1 MKTKI
6 KDKNTKYY
14 LLLLISSFLLYLMS
28 ICIKVIYSAQLV
40 SIIPYFNT
48 TKSDAGLGLTFYY
61 ASYGIVQ
68 LLIATKFKIKNMKSF
83 MISTTVLSAISFG
96 AVIFTTQIWQVWI
109 ILTINGF
116 FQSSVWGGTVHFLG
130 KYLPDSWSA
139 TSSLVMSFGL
149 AIGTALSY
157 GASAFFVA
165 ISDWRYTFLFFAVI
179 MLITLVL
186 FCLSLSVI
194 DKKVGVREDTFEKSF
209 TESRAELVVK
219 QVPKRALST
228 LMTIIFLASLVSCS
242 LYHGVL
248 NWVPSLLKEVHN
260 VDESYSLLITILL
273 PVGMMFGPAVATST
287 CEKYGHVF
295 TVCSVFTV
303 ICAAILLLLAFF
315 YDLHIVVAIVLSLL
329 LLFFIRGIVNTLAGY
344 LPLKLKHV
352 VNSGNNA
359 MIINAASCFGAAA
372 MPFITGLIMDKLG
385 WQSYYF
391 ITLGVCVLLL
401 VVFVIGVGSQK
412 KDHII

>member
-1 MKTKI
+1 MKTK
-6 KDKNTKYY
+6 DKFTKYY
-14 LLLLISSFLLYLMS
+14 LFLLISSFLLYLMS

-48 TKSDAGLGLTFYY
+48 TKSDAGVGLTFYY
-61 ASYGIVQ
+61 ASYGIFQ

-96 AVIFTTQIWQVWI
+96 AVIFTTQIWHLWV
-109 ILTINGF
+109 ILTLNGF

-139 TSSLVMSFGL
+139 ISSLIMSFGL
-149 AIGTALSY
+149 ALGTALSY
-157 GASAFFVA
+157 GVSAFFVA
-165 ISDWRYTFLFFAVI
+165 ISDWRYTFLFFAI
-179 MLITLVL
+179 AMLITLVL
-186 FCLSLSVI
+186 FCVSLRVI
-194 DKKVGVREDTFEKSF
+194 DKKVGMREDAFEKSF
-209 TESRAELVVK
+209 TEKHNELVVK

-228 LMTIIFLASLVSCS
+228 LMAVIFVASLVSCS

-248 NWVPSLLKEVHN
+248 NWVPSLLKEVHGI
-260 VDESYSLLITILL
+260 DDSYSMLITILL
-273 PVGMMFGPAVATST
+273 PVGMMFGPVLATST

-295 TVCSVFTV
+295 TVCGVFTAV
-303 ICAAILLLLAFF
+303 CTAILLLLAFF
-315 YDLHIVVAIVLSLL
+315 YDLHLVLAIVLSLL
-329 LLFFIRGIVNTLAGY
+329 SLFFIRGIVNTLAGY

-391 ITLGVCVLLL
+391 IMLGVCALLLL
-401 VVFVIGVGSQK
+401 VFIIGAKSQN